1 MVSLWL
7 CGRSLCLVANLFSY
21 LALLAIMCLLFLSID
36 NHPDYKL
43 ILAGNR
49 DEFYNRKAAAAQ
61 FWDDNE
67 NILGGRDLVAGGTWL
82 AMTRQGRLGMVTNYR
97 DPQNIKVKAPSRG
110 HLVSDFL
117 ISEDSPE
124 KYLNRV
130 SAKGKMYN
138 GFNLIVGYK
147 NDLWYYSNY
156 RDGVEKLAPGFYG
169 LSNHLLETAWP
180 KVARGKERIRPL
192 IEGAVIDPEKVLDA
206 LYDDYIAEDNVL
218 PATGLPLAQER
229 ALSSMFIKMEGYG
242 SRCSTVILIDKA
254 DQVLFT
260 ERVYDTSTFDHT
272 TASFRFAL

>member
-1 MVSLWL
+1 
-7 CGRSLCLVANLFSY
+7 
-21 LALLAIMCLLFLSID
+21 MCLLFLSID
-36 NHPDYKL
+36 NHPNYKL
-43 ILAGNR
+43 IFAGNR
-49 DEFYNRKAAAAQ
+49 DEFYNRKTAAAQ
-61 FWDDNE
+61 FWDDDE

-82 AMTRQGRLGMVTNYR
+82 ALTKQGRLGMVTNYR
-97 DPQNIKVKAPSRG
+97 DPQNIKAEAPSRG

-117 ISEDSPE
+117 AGNDSPE
-124 KYLNRV
+124 KYLQRV
-130 SAKGKMYN
+130 SKDGKMYN
-138 GFNLIVGYK
+138 GFNLIVGDK

-180 KVARGKERIRPL
+180 KVVRGKEQIKPL
-192 IEGAVIDPEKVLDA
+192 IEGAVINPEALLDA
-206 LYDDYIAEDNVL
+206 LYDEKIAEDGSL
-218 PATGLPLAQER
+218 PATGLSLAQER

-260 ERVYDTSTFDHT
+260 ERVYDPSTFHHS

>member
-1 MVSLWL
+1 
-7 CGRSLCLVANLFSY
+7 
-21 LALLAIMCLLFLSID
+21 MCLLFLSID
-36 NHPDYKL
+36 NHPNYKL

-49 DEFYNRKAAAAQ
+49 DEFYNRKTAAAQ

-97 DPQNIKVKAPSRG
+97 DPQNIKAKAPSRG